1 MRWADLDPLGHV
13 NNVVYVDYLQEA
25 RIDMLR
31 VHARGPATDPLADA
45 LIVVRHEVHYLR
57 PALFTGETVT
67 VEVWATEVRAGS
79 FTMAYEVFQERDGKR
94 VVYLRARSVLAPFVF
109 ATESPRRLSAEERT
123 ALSAYLEPEPASP
136 RERTEPRRIA
146 AGHYPL
152 RVRFSDLD
160 PYGHVNNVAYFE
172 YYQEARIAAIT
183 AAAGGP
189 YLGENGYPAMV
200 VAQAEVD
207 YLQPILFR
215 HEGYDMDTWVSHLG
229 RTSMVMEAVI
239 RDGERALSR
248 GRFVLVFVDPPTGRS
263 AELSPQGRQI
273 LGALQ

>member
-45 LIVVRHEVHYLR
+45 LIVVRHEVHYVR

-67 VEVWATEVRAGS
+67 VEVWVTEVRAGS
-79 FTMAYEVFQERDGKR
+79 FTMAYEVFQERRGER
-94 VVYLRARSVLAPFVF
+94 VVYLRASSVLAPFVF
-109 ATESPRRLSAEERT
+109 ATESPRRLTAEERT
-123 ALSAYLEPEPASP
+123 ALSAYLEPEPAAP
-136 RERTEPRRIA
+136 RERTEPRRSGT
-146 AGHYPL
+146 GHYPL

-189 YLGENGYPAMV
+189 YMSDSGFPPMV
-200 VAQAEVD
+200 VAQADVD

-215 HEGYDMDTWVSHLG
+215 HEGYDMDTWVSHIG
-229 RTSMVMEAVI
+229 RTSMVMESVI
-239 RDGERALSR
+239 RDEDRVLSR
-248 GRFVLVFVDPPTGRS
+248 GRFVLVFVDPATGRS
-263 AELSPQGRQI
+263 LEPSPAVREILS
-273 LGALQ
+273 ALA

>member
-45 LIVVRHEVHYLR
+45 LIVVRHQVHYVR
-57 PALFTGETVT
+57 PALFTGETVM
-67 VEVWATEVRAGS
+67 VEVWVTEVRAGS
-79 FTMAYEVFQERDGKR
+79 FTMAYEVFQERDGQR
-94 VVYLRARSVLAPFVF
+94 VVYLRASSVLAPFVF
-109 ATESPRRLSAEERT
+109 ATESPRRLSLEERT
-123 ALSAYLEPEPASP
+123 ALGAYLEPEPAAT
-136 RERTEPRRIA
+136 RERTEPRRVE

-160 PYGHVNNVAYFE
+160 PYGHVNNVAYLE

-189 YLGENGYPAMV
+189 YMSDAGFPPMV
-200 VAQAEVD
+200 VAQADVD
-207 YLQPILFR
+207 YVQPILFR
-215 HEGYDMDTWVSHLG
+215 HEGYDMDTWVSRIG
-229 RTSMVMEAVI
+229 TTSMVMESVI
-239 RDGERALSR
+239 RDAETVLSR
-248 GRFVLVFVDPPTGRS
+248 GRFVLVFVDPATGRS
-263 AELSPQGRQI
+263 AEPSPEVRRI
-273 LGALQ
+273 MTSLA